1 VPERPTRIVL
11 VGFMGS
17 GKSAVGRR
25 LAQRLGY
32 RFEDMDARIEA
43 RAGRTIAEIFAEQG
57 EAAFRALEEE
67 EARAL
72 RGVREVVV
80 AAGGGAFA
88 EPRTRALL
96 REGAMTVWLRC
107 SMAAILRRVKPD
119 GSRPL
124 AGNRD
129 IMQALLAEREPSYRQ
144 ADVAV
149 DTSRQTPREVV
160 DRIVRLASES
170 GQGKSSPRP

>member
-1 VPERPTRIVL
+1 
-11 VGFMGS
+11 MGS

-57 EAAFRALEEE
+57 EAAFRGLEEA

-72 RGVREVVV
+72 REETRVVI

-107 SMAAILRRVKPD
+107 SLTAILRRVKPD

-129 IMQALLAEREPSYRQ
+129 IMRALLAEREPSYRQ

-160 DRIVRLASES
+160 DRIVRLASEP